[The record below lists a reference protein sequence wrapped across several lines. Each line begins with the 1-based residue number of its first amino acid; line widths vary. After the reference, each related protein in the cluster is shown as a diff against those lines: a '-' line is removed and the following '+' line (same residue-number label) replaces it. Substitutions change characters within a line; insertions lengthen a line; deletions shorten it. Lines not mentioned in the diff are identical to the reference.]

1 MAPGRDGLIF
11 VRDIADP
18 EVADVMRFGAK
29 ASGLSRMAAAGVPV
43 PPAFVIGAEGYK
55 RFRANGEKLGGELIA
70 EVARA
75 LQGLEAATDKTFGG
89 IERPLLVSVRSG
101 AAVSMP
107 GMMDTVLNL
116 GLTAHSA
123 FALARTSGAPDFA
136 LDTWL
141 RFWRMFS
148 DTVLDLDSSELADA
162 VRDPETRAREAY
174 SQEAFAALEQA
185 ILDHTA
191 GHGEPVRGDPM
202 EQLERT
208 IAAVFRSWDSARA
221 KAYRRHH
228 GISDELGT
236 AVTVQAMVFGNAD
249 TNSGSGVAFTRN
261 PNDGD
266 KALYGEYLS
275 GRQGEDL
282 VSGTHTPIDLSD
294 PNGLDSGLRRTLIG
308 MGEVLEGLYR
318 DAVDIEFTIESG
330 KLFLLQVRAA
340 KRTAAAAIRIAGDL
354 AAEGVLMPGEAVGRI
369 KVEHIRKMSR
379 PAFDDDA
386 LAAARLIA
394 QGLGSSPGHAHGAA
408 MLDSDRAANAAADGR
423 EVILLRPTT
432 SPKDIRGMLSA
443 NGIVTATGGALSHAA
458 VVSRALDKPCIVG
471 CEMVK
476 IDLERR
482 TFSIGGET
490 WREGD
495 EISVDGAAGK
505 VYGGAIELRPVGAN
519 RSSLRCVLEIA
530 DMQSGASIWI
540 APRLRDFAKDEL
552 PGVAVVRLTDLIIA
566 GGAIEP
572 FVQRIAQMS
581 GGASSPRVSGEIAEI
596 VSEACGPLFAEAA
609 GMPLHIRL
617 SRISSER
624 ARRLIEN
631 WTEMPP
637 ELFLPLGS
645 PAYLRAV
652 LAGLAAAAQ
661 RVSHRDV
668 TALIG
673 GVVDLRELDEFHDIV
688 SEFEGLAAG
697 AMIQNG
703 AALHSSNQ
711 MAVRRAA
718 IWIDA
723 TETIRTAYGFPTE
736 VLQSEQNSRRLCHEG
751 TSRRESVRAPGSFPG
766 DGLRFPLAARR
777 FR

>member
-1 MAPGRDGLIF
+1 
-11 VRDIADP
+11 
-18 EVADVMRFGAK
+18 
-29 ASGLSRMAAAGVPV
+29 
-43 PPAFVIGAEGYK
+43 
-55 RFRANGEKLGGELIA
+55 
-70 EVARA
+70 
-75 LQGLEAATDKTFGG
+75 
-89 IERPLLVSVRSG
+89 
-101 AAVSMP
+101 
-107 GMMDTVLNL
+107 
-116 GLTAHSA
+116 
-123 FALARTSGAPDFA
+123 
-136 LDTWL
+136 
-141 RFWRMFS
+141 
-148 DTVLDLDSSELADA
+148 
-162 VRDPETRAREAY
+162 
-174 SQEAFAALEQA
+174 
-185 ILDHTA
+185 
-191 GHGEPVRGDPM
+191 
-202 EQLERT
+202 
-208 IAAVFRSWDSARA
+208 
-221 KAYRRHH
+221 
-228 GISDELGT
+228 
-236 AVTVQAMVFGNAD
+236 
-249 TNSGSGVAFTRN
+249 
-261 PNDGD
+261 
-266 KALYGEYLS
+266 
-275 GRQGEDL
+275 
-282 VSGTHTPIDLSD
+282 
-294 PNGLDSGLRRTLIG
+294 
-308 MGEVLEGLYR
+308 
-318 DAVDIEFTIESG
+318 
-330 KLFLLQVRAA
+330 
-340 KRTAAAAIRIAGDL
+340 
-354 AAEGVLMPGEAVGRI
+354 
-369 KVEHIRKMSR
+369 
-379 PAFDDDA
+379 
-386 LAAARLIA
+386 
-394 QGLGSSPGHAHGAA
+394 
-408 MLDSDRAANAAADGR
+408 
-423 EVILLRPTT
+423 
-432 SPKDIRGMLSA
+432 MLSA

-471 CEMVK
+471 CETVK

-482 TFSIGGET
+482 TFSIAGET

-505 VYGGAIELRPVGAN
+505 VYDGAIELRPVGAN
-519 RSSLRCVLEIA
+519 RSSLRRVLEIA
-530 DMQSGASIWI
+530 DMQSGGSIWI
-540 APRLRDFAKDEL
+540 APRNEAELRDFAKDEL

-581 GGASSPRVSGEIAEI
+581 GGASPPRAAGEIAEI

-673 GVVDLRELDEFHDIV
+673 GVVDLRELDEFRDIV

-736 VLQSEQNSRRLCHEG
+736 VLQSEQTLDAYATR
-751 TSRRESVRAPGSFPG
+751 
-766 DGLRFPLAARR
+766 GLLAANPFVRPGAFLETVFASLLPRGDCDDQRSVGVDFSDGFSNDLAVALYKIGYRR
-777 FR
+777 FAVSPGRRDELRLILAQRRQE